1 MSMAEKEKAAAE
13 QVRKIGLPEPGT
25 EPSFLPH
32 PVMDALLEAVI
43 ALGGELWIERDRRR
57 TLEALLEAK
66 GLVKDEEIE
75 GFELSP
81 EQQTE
86 RDEALA
92 DLTRRVFDPLKQLNQ

>member
-13 QVRKIGLPEPGT
+13 QVNNIGLPEPGT
-25 EPSFLPH
+25 EPAFLPH

-57 TLEALLEAK
+57 MLEALLDAK
-66 GLVKDEEIE
+66 GLVTSEEVE
-75 GFELSP
+75 GLELTQA
-81 EQQTE
+81 QQAE

-92 DLTRRVFDPLKQLNQ
+92 DLTRRVLEPLKQIKQ